1 MYCSDGVK
9 ILLIRLKKREGVCE
23 MRILS
28 LLISAGL
35 ILVVLG
41 IALSIG
47 AKITT
52 DVGAGL
58 TGTAADA
65 AANSTAAIANL
76 ASWQSTIATVVAAV
90 VIIGLLMA
98 GFGGFLAFGGRGG
111 A

>member
-1 MYCSDGVK
+1 
-9 ILLIRLKKREGVCE
+9 
-23 MRILS
+23 MRILT

-47 AKITT
+47 AKITD
-52 DVGAGL
+52 DVKSGL

-90 VIIGLLMA
+90 VIEKEGKTS
-98 GFGGFLAFGGRGG
+98 FST
-111 A
+111 